1 MFPIR
6 KLYKIHEISIPE
18 YKKNGVKRWGLNV
31 VRKGTIYTAHIY
43 VHMYMYLRQVHT
55 TVHAGI

>member
-18 YKKNGVKRWGLNV
+18 YEKTGVKRWGLYV

-43 VHMYMYLRQVHT
+43 VHMYLRQVHT

>member
-1 MFPIR
+1 M
-6 KLYKIHEISIPE
+6 KYQYQSI
-18 YKKNGVKRWGLNV
+18 KKNGVKRWGLYV

-43 VHMYMYLRQVHT
+43 VHMYMYNLRQVHT